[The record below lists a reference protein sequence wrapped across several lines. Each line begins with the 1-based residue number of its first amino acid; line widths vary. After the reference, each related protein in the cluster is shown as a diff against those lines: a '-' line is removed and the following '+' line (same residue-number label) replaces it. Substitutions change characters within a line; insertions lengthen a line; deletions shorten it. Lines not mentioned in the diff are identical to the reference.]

1 MRYSFIHGEYA
12 LLRSM
17 PSLGYLRN
25 RQRLTPPHTHSC
37 TGLLFSAKLIDKL
50 SLAVAVGLK
59 VKPNIKPK
67 RSLSIMLL
75 MSYYNIYHFCSP
87 NVVKVKFLIS
97 FFKN

>member
-25 RQRLTPPHTHSC
+25 RQPLTPTHSC

-59 VKPNIKPK
+59 VKPKIKAK

>member
-25 RQRLTPPHTHSC
+25 RQPLTPDTLV